1 MNYTDRQGSITRLE
15 KKYFLALIE
24 LKGTYNLYGWTRV
37 VLTGLGVKKLLIFQA
52 CHCKHNLVTSDEIN
66 DQASKL

>member
-1 MNYTDRQGSITRLE
+1 MAGLRLFEGSITRLE

-24 LKGTYNLYGWTRV
+24 LKGTYTYNLYGWPRV

-52 CHCKHNLVTSDEIN
+52 CHSKHNLVTSDEIYH
-66 DQASKL
+66 